1 MFGLLTKRLARSLWR
16 TKIRLFAVVIMVMVG
31 VFAGISFAAYAHTAS
46 SMYEDIYADTDEG
59 VNLADI
65 WVENP
70 SSTWN
75 GSAADSICDEIE
87 AQWPNSDLSL
97 NECEPRLKLD
107 GVMFH
112 TSDDGEESI
121 VPAVWHG
128 IDQGHVDRVWFPD
141 HECCSGVLPSADDE
155 IVVDARVAEGMDVR
169 IGDSITIG
177 ACLLYT
183 SPSPRD

>member
-1 MFGLLTKRLARSLWR
+1 MRLLNEAGFLFGLLTKRLARSLWR

-46 SMYEDIYADTDEG
+46 SMYDDIYADTDNG

-70 SSTWN
+70 GSTWN

-87 AQWPNSDLSL
+87 AQWPDSDLSL

-112 TSDDGEESI
+112 ISDDGQESI
-121 VPAVWHG
+121 IPAVWHG
-128 IDQGHVDRVWFPD
+128 MRPHPVFGVHRHWFAGDIPCPWRTRTPD
-141 HECCSGVLPSADDE
+141 HDLPIAYP
-155 IVVDARVAEGMDVR
+155 A
-169 IGDSITIG
+169 
-177 ACLLYT
+177 
-183 SPSPRD
+183 